1 MNNTFCNTDEFSC
14 DNTYPNLLIWCPDYN
29 IIDGQIIVKMN
40 MDKGNVYR
48 LPINGDIE
56 VGIDYIRKCENCDY
70 PVFWNS
76 EGKRLDEFRN
86 RYGDK
91 YIFVED
97 RDTFDYIYLRQNLA
111 DLPGKK
117 YHSKRNH
124 ISAFTK
130 KYDWHF
136 EMLNDSNIKGIRE
149 CADKWYAENGKKDLI
164 LTIERNG
171 INLLLENYKELD
183 INGGCIIV
191 NDNVVAFTLG
201 SEINNQVFDICI
213 EKALVEF
220 REAYSVINR
229 EFAKAINY
237 KYINREDDMGI
248 EGLRK
253 AKMSYHPD
261 FFVKKYYCYPKEE
274 NV

>member
-91 YIFVED
+91 FSIMLPAYDNLYDYYSKLGYNAIAATSKIISQNENIICNNDLVEYADNFKKYCLQSAICNGSYIQKAPCIICTTYDVDSEIY
-97 RDTFDYIYLRQNLA
+97 TIFDCYPDICGNIIYTLKFKSKIYLPDN
-111 DLPGKK
+111 
-117 YHSKRNH
+117 
-124 ISAFTK
+124 
-130 KYDWHF
+130 
-136 EMLNDSNIKGIRE
+136 
-149 CADKWYAENGKKDLI
+149 NGKEKFGMIKNLDK
-164 LTIERNG
+164 TNRNG
-171 INLLLENYKELD
+171 IFPWLTNK
-183 INGGCIIV
+183 
-191 NDNVVAFTLG
+191 
-201 SEINNQVFDICI
+201 
-213 EKALVEF
+213 
-220 REAYSVINR
+220 
-229 EFAKAINY
+229 
-237 KYINREDDMGI
+237 
-248 EGLRK
+248 
-253 AKMSYHPD
+253 
-261 FFVKKYYCYPKEE
+261 
-274 NV
+274 